1 MANLEIRFQAPLTRP
16 GIKLEKMTWG
26 VGGKGGG
33 GGEIKKKITPGL
45 KVRFEDVLSNGK
57 TFDCNLE
64 SPRTKIKLRL
74 LLNMQQ
80 PAVT

>member
-1 MANLEIRFQAPLTRP
+1 M
-16 GIKLEKMTWG
+16 
-26 VGGKGGG
+26 GGWG
-33 GGEIKKKITPGL
+33 GGEVGGRDKKKITPSL
-45 KVRFEDVLSNGK
+45 KVRFEDALSNGR